1 MYRLSEIFEEET
13 ETYMRKDPDPFDER
27 HPSRTDPECELGR
40 MLKLLFRKDHFMTRL
55 VNDYLRDNFFTR
67 QSIQRSSQ
75 PLNIAA
81 CRLILVIMPGLETS
95 AVFQVSHCCLFDTEF
110 LCFRLA
116 VCIATDYFSIFSC
129 SHRLTT
135 TI

>member
-1 MYRLSEIFEEET
+1 MLFYSCLSKCRLSEIFEEET
-13 ETYMRKDPDPFDER
+13 EIYMRKDPDPFDER

-95 AVFQVSHCCLFDTEF
+95 AVFQVNFF
-110 LCFRLA
+110 
-116 VCIATDYFSIFSC
+116 V
-129 SHRLTT
+129 
-135 TI
+135 

>member
-1 MYRLSEIFEEET
+1 
-13 ETYMRKDPDPFDER
+13 MRKDPDPFDER

-67 QSIQRSSQ
+67 QNIQKSSQ

-95 AVFQVSHCCLFDTEF
+95 AVFQVIYKSQFSQPK
-110 LCFRLA
+110 A
-116 VCIATDYFSIFSC
+116 VAFNFISTDFSSAGG
-129 SHRLTT
+129 T
-135 TI
+135 

>member
-1 MYRLSEIFEEET
+1 
-13 ETYMRKDPDPFDER
+13 MRKDPDPFDER

-67 QSIQRSSQ
+67 QSIQKSSQ

-81 CRLILVIMPGLETS
+81 CRLILLIMPGLETS
-95 AVFQVSHCCLFDTEF
+95 AVFQVS
-110 LCFRLA
+110 
-116 VCIATDYFSIFSC
+116 DYFYLNKVNKCVKMSSFRFIL
-129 SHRLTT
+129 LTG
-135 TI
+135 